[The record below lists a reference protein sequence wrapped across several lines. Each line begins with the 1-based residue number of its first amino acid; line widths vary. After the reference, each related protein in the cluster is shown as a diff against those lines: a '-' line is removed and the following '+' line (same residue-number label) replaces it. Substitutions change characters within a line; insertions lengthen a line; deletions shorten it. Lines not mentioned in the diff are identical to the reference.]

1 MINSYDCSVV
11 IPLKDG
17 EKYIEEALNSCIQ
30 QQTQYSFEIIVC
42 NDRSNDN
49 SLNLVKN
56 FINTHPKVSL
66 KLIDSPRSGIVEA
79 LNFGIDNASSQII
92 LRFDQDDLM
101 SIVRIQT
108 QVKYMNSNPKVVLA
122 GSQIKT
128 FGEREIRDESKYLYP
143 ESNKKILRK
152 IPFTNCFAHPA
163 VAFRKDVFKAV
174 GGYRTG
180 TDGCE
185 DYDLWLRMVCE
196 GETVNL
202 HEQLTSY
209 RLHYGQH
216 SYNYKSGI
224 LLKKLISLLRA
235 VAASRKV
242 HQNNNEIY
250 STKRLSRFF
259 LFISIFLHLCKIVYV
274 FVKGFL
280 FRIVGK

>member
-1 MINSYDCSVV
+1 MAWHSAGTYRTG
-11 IPLKDG
+11 DG
-17 EKYIEEALNSCIQ
+17 RGGSRAGQQRFAPLNSW
-30 QQTQYSFEIIVC
+30 
-42 NDRSNDN
+42 
-49 SLNLVKN
+49 
-56 FINTHPKVSL
+56 P
-66 KLIDSPRSGIVEA
+66 
-79 LNFGIDNASSQII
+79 DNANLDKARRLLWPIKQKYGKKISWA
-92 LRFDQDDLM
+92 DLM
-101 SIVRIQT
+101 I
-108 QVKYMNSNPKVVLA
+108 LA
-122 GSQIKT
+122 GTLAYESMGLKT
-128 FGEREIRDESKYLYP
+128 FGFSFGREDIWHP
-143 ESNKKILRK
+143 EKLQIQSQMLCQYDVVGSRCVWFGDRPGIVPK
-152 IPFTNCFAHPA
+152 IPVGDISDFDFTLVNPIINSSSII
-163 VAFRKDVFKAV
+163 RKNLCHWNEN
-174 GGYRTG
+174 GI
-180 TDGCE
+180 E

-235 VAASRKV
+235 VSASRKV